1 MWTDWQTTFA
11 QLGLLSEQKASL
23 IDHRLKTLNKT
34 SSLYS
39 YSFSL
44 PLSRWIKY
52 HDNSLYKYS
61 KQDIKYDNH
70 INILNKA
77 IIFNDKPNEKR
88 KATDTDTIWQY
99 VPRFPAALSSADSYL
114 NRFLHDCGLSFSGE
128 FVEKSKMK

>member
-1 MWTDWQTTFA
+1 MWTFA

-23 IDHRLKTLNKT
+23 IDHRLKTLNIN

-44 PLSRWIKY
+44 PLSRWFKY

-88 KATDTDTIWQY
+88 KATDTDTI
-99 VPRFPAALSSADSYL
+99 
-114 NRFLHDCGLSFSGE
+114 
-128 FVEKSKMK
+128 